1 MSVATRIEKAASILG
16 IEPGASAETLADL
29 AWLAGILSDD
39 PESIQ
44 QETANAEPK
53 PSDLGKSETTL
64 SGAGSSDTEE
74 TGVSD
79 LTTSE
84 DDDRVDVF
92 SRTPTTKADFVPA
105 TLVSIPA
112 ADALPT
118 RLAIERALKPF
129 LKRFPSPTLRE
140 LDLAATVE
148 ASAELRVTSP
158 VFRPV
163 AERWFS
169 VMLLVERSEVMEL
182 WSQTIRELHA
192 LMERHGAFRTVRTLF
207 YEVLDEAVVLTT
219 VSGQRMNANSVADPD
234 GRSLCLL
241 VTHGVSFNWGGAPLQ
256 NFVRSV
262 GRSTVVAIVQM
273 LPQRLWPRTA
283 LGTAADTVYSVHRAS
298 PNASLRRVDPM
309 FLEED
314 SAHDGS
320 SVPLLTL
327 QPGALERWA
336 RFVME
341 PRRIL
346 HPAVSLQN
354 AWSQGSPKAAE
365 PKLPAPEEQLAK
377 FHAAASPLAFQLLRA
392 LAYVPLTLPVM
403 KLLQQSLSSENNEAH
418 LAEILLSGL
427 IERLTP
433 RDTFVSKDQVLY
445 DFVPEVRELL
455 LQTLSSREIAE
466 LDDVMRPARRRLREY
481 VERKLNSPMPD
492 FMALISDPKGLE
504 RLPPE
509 ARPFLEISRSIYE
522 MRGVLDRRKS
532 TQSASDLKNSISDSD
547 RGDND
552 KLEYEQQQATEQLEY
567 ERQKATEQLDS
578 VREALKHENPEAALR
593 ELMDLSQFPLDKN
606 EVDAAFTKAVQ
617 QYGREYENVRATQ
630 QPGDARTQVMDG
642 MVVLIKKVAHTL
654 DIAPELAVQ
663 LMSQKDAGPR
673 IMGLAIAQGTGSSK
687 CLDPAISM
695 ISNAITPFEQYHA
708 MVLAD
713 ALLGDASLEQM
724 LRLEGSLL
732 EPGKVSIESGDVSR
746 KELRK
751 NMFRRMDVSLASAP
765 DYSLQQV
772 EVPSRV
778 RYEDDPAATHGRFV
792 VTRGTHD
799 VGPMPSFQIGT
810 LLVTNRL
817 FHRFLR
823 SDQYV
828 RAHSERQ
835 RKEEVPLL
843 TSYLEAKFPLSR
855 VEYPVTGIYYLE
867 AVAFVDWLNAM
878 STDPEWHWALP
889 TEDMWELAARSPRG
903 FLYPW
908 GEKFET
914 GKCNSVEAKLKG
926 PSEVRRFAGGKSWCG
941 CFDMSGNAWE
951 FVAQPRDSK
960 SCVLRG
966 GSYKNNEHEIKNCF
980 RLQNVSVTFHAADFG
995 FRCAKVRY
1003 VSPLPHDVPRAK
1015 VQPSGSSPSEGQL
1028 SKKLNI
1034 KKAVAKKPAKKPAKK
1049 AAKKK

>member
-39 PESIQ
+39 AELIQ
-44 QETANAEPK
+44 QETPEAEAKTSEPG
-53 PSDLGKSETTL
+53 PSKTTPSEVGSFDTPPTDG
-64 SGAGSSDTEE
+64 SGPTPR
-74 TGVSD
+74 
-79 LTTSE
+79 E
-84 DDDRVDVF
+84 DDDRVAVF
-92 SRTPTTKADFVPA
+92 SRTQTTQADFVPA

-182 WSQTIRELHA
+182 WSQTIRELQA

-219 VSGQRMNANSVADPD
+219 VSGQRMNAKSVADPD
-234 GRSLCLL
+234 GRSLCIFL
-241 VTHGVSFNWGGAPLQ
+241 THGVSFNWGGAPLQ

-283 LGTAADTVYSVHRAS
+283 LGTAADTVYSVYRAS
-298 PNASLRRVDPM
+298 PNASLRRVDPI

-327 QPGALERWA
+327 QPGAVERWA

-354 AWSQGSPKAAE
+354 AWNQGSAKAAK
-365 PKLPAPEEQLAK
+365 PKVPTPEEQLAK

-455 LQTLSSREIAE
+455 LQTLSSREIEE
-466 LDDVMRPARRRLREY
+466 LDHVMRPARKRLREY
-481 VERKLNSPMPD
+481 VERKLNGPMPD
-492 FMALISDPKGLE
+492 FMALISDPNGLE

-532 TQSASDLKNSISDSD
+532 TQSASDLRNSISDSD

-552 KLEYEQQQATEQLEY
+552 KLEYEQQQ
-567 ERQKATEQLDS
+567 ATEQLDS

-593 ELMDLSQFPLDKN
+593 ELMDLSQFPLDKK

-617 QYGREYENVRATQ
+617 QYGQEYENVRATR
-630 QPGDARTQVMDG
+630 QPGDARTEVMDG

-663 LMSQKDAGPR
+663 LMSHKDAGPR
-673 IMGLAIAQGTGSSK
+673 IMGLAIAQGTRSSK
-687 CLDPAISM
+687 YLDLAISM

-713 ALLGDASLEQM
+713 AQLGAASLEQM

-732 EPGKVSIESGDVSR
+732 EPGNVSIESGDASR
-746 KELRK
+746 NELRK
-751 NMFRRMDVSLASAP
+751 QMFRRMDVSLGSAP
-765 DYSLQQV
+765 DYYLQHV
-772 EVPSRV
+772 ELPSRV
-778 RYEDDPAATHGRFV
+778 RYEDDPAARHGPFV

-823 SDQYV
+823 SDPYL
-828 RAHSERQ
+828 RADSPIQ
-835 RKEEVPLL
+835 SKESPPK
-843 TSYLEAKFPLSR
+843 SRYSEAKFPR
-855 VEYPVTGIYYLE
+855 GAGEHPVTGICYLE
-867 AVAFVDWLNAM
+867 ASAFVDWLNRG
-878 STDPEWHWALP
+878 STDPEWQWVLP

-903 FLYPW
+903 LLYPW

-926 PSEVRRFAGGKSWCG
+926 PSDVRRFAGGQSWCG
-941 CFDMSGNAWE
+941 CFDMAGNAWE
-951 FVAQPRDSK
+951 FVVQRQGSK

-966 GSYKNNEHEIKNCF
+966 GSYKNNEHQIKNCF
-980 RLQNVSVTFHAADFG
+980 RLQNVTVTTRAADFG

-1003 VSPLPHDVPRAK
+1003 ASPLPHDDPRAK
-1015 VQPSGSSPSEGQL
+1015 VQPSGSSTGEGQL
-1028 SKKLNI
+1028 RQKLNT
-1034 KKAVAKKPAKKPAKK
+1034 KKAVAKKPAKKAAKK